1 MMAAERHEPLDS
13 KLLHTVSGELLVQA
27 PADFAHMLSFMRG
40 FAPLAGAGEQCL
52 GRSSVAAARMV
63 DGRPVVFELS
73 ATDDPERLAYRLHSE
88 IALSFDARVRLL
100 RRVRFQ
106 FGLDDD
112 LAAFY
117 GLADRDRSF
126 SRVVTQLYGMHH
138 VKFPSV
144 FEIACWAV
152 LMQREPMARAR
163 QTKRAL
169 MERFGA
175 SLEVEGY
182 VHWAF
187 PEARTIAEASPSALA
202 DVVRH
207 SRKAAAIF
215 TLARA
220 FAEMPEEFL
229 RTVPY
234 AEAEA
239 WLRAL
244 PMIGDFSATF
254 ILFRGLGRMQRF
266 AAAQNEHLVEA
277 ARRVYHAPTLSDADV
292 SRMGERYGEWR
303 GYWALY
309 LRASGFVGG
318 EGAAC

>member
-1 MMAAERHEPLDS
+1 MGPMMAAQRHEPLDS
-13 KLLHTVSGELLVQA
+13 TLHTVSGELLVQA

-40 FAPLAGAGEQCL
+40 FAPMAGEQCL
-52 GRSSVAAARMV
+52 GRSSVTAARMV
-63 DGRPVVFELS
+63 DGRPVVFELT

-88 IALSFDARVRLL
+88 TPLSFDARVRLL

-117 GLADRDRSF
+117 DLAERDRAF

-138 VKFPSV
+138 VKFPSA
-144 FEIACWAV
+144 FEAACWSV

-169 MERFGA
+169 VERFGA
-175 SLEVEGY
+175 SLEVEGH

-187 PEARTIAEASPSALA
+187 PEARAIAGASPSAVA
-202 DVVRH
+202 EVVRH
-207 SRKAAAIF
+207 PKKAAAIF

-220 FAEMPEEFL
+220 FAEMPDDFL
-229 RTVPY
+229 RT
-234 AEAEA
+234 ASHTEAES

-277 ARRVYHAPTLSDADV
+277 ARRVYHAPTLSDTDI
-292 SRMGERYGEWR
+292 SNMGDRYGEWR

-309 LRASGFVGG
+309 LRASGTVG
-318 EGAAC
+318 C